1 MLIKDYFSD
10 SKLLVVILFTQSNQI
25 LLDFPNVNVT
35 ILRNDYRSY
44 FKSYFKII
52 QAYHLTLKDN

>member
-10 SKLLVVILFTQSNQI
+10 NKLLAVILFTQSNQI
-25 LLDFPNVNVT
+25 LLDFPNVNVK

-44 FKSYFKII
+44 FKSI
-52 QAYHLTLKDN
+52 QA